1 MDTLE
6 TLLSKCVQN
15 FNSMDAHL
23 DQLYTRKKLNF
34 ELMKTALES
43 DMVLDRFRLFDV
55 HFGVHLF
62 CWSRMSHSHKVL
74 GSIGSRDRVEEHGTV
89 TVRGFYMVVMKM
101 THVSGSRFRI
111 EGCYHRTRLL

>member
-1 MDTLE
+1 VCA
-6 TLLSKCVQN
+6 K
-15 FNSMDAHL
+15 F
-23 DQLYTRKKLNF
+23 QLNGCSFGSVIHSKKLNF

-74 GSIGSRDRVEEHGTV
+74 GTIGSRDGVEEHGTLN
-89 TVRGFYMVVMKM
+89 VRGFYMVVMKM